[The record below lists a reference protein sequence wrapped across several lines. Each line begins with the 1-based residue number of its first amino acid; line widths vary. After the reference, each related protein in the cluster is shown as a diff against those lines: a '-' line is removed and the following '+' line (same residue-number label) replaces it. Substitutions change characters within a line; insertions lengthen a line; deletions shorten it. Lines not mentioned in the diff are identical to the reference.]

1 MTDSKTFGRKNR
13 ITSYTAYNY
22 RVRKKANTVGF
33 SLSCCKEERVW
44 RGPEYFAPVKRYIS
58 INSPNNDCPVSRRLR
73 TSSYITLSVPGH
85 YITNNDN
92 CGLGGLPAGLSR
104 TGGWWTWIRSI
115 TKTPVMLTEGPKT
128 RFLCFKASIHQ
139 ARRPPLVSILLLCPQ
154 FSQPLLSIIDPQH
167 TNGNDNQW
175 GHLYTLANIA
185 NGRILKKVGTPPFF
199 VCCWIDA
206 TGWKGRVSILSSQ
219 CPAR

>member
-33 SLSCCKEERVW
+33 SFSYCKEERVW

-73 TSSYITLSVPGH
+73 MSSYITLSVPGH

-115 TKTPVMLTEGPKT
+115 TKTPVMLSEGPKT

-139 ARRPPLVSILLLCPQ
+139 ARRPPLYPSCSFVHNSPSH
-154 FSQPLLSIIDPQH
+154 FFPLLIHSMLTGMIINGDISIHSP
-167 TNGNDNQW
+167 
-175 GHLYTLANIA
+175 TLQMAE
-185 NGRILKKVGTPPFF
+185 F
-199 VCCWIDA
+199 
-206 TGWKGRVSILSSQ
+206 
-219 CPAR
+219 